1 MMTDE
6 DRSRLHQLLD
16 YAIDHDEDFV
26 IAQYAQMNLTFNIHK
41 EIYRL
46 SICKTE
52 SNETSTV

>member
-1 MMTDE
+1 MTDE
-6 DRSRLHQLLD
+6 DRQRFHELLD
-16 YAIDHDEDFV
+16 WTIDHNENFA
-26 IAQYAQMNLTFNIHK
+26 IAQYAQMNLTFNIYK